1 MRPSAHRDVF
11 FAGVLVLGAA
21 FGSGARALDAFPTS
35 AVRIFVP
42 TAPGGSADAVPR
54 ILAEALSTAW
64 GKPVLVENVTGAG
77 GNIGAEHFSRA
88 VADGHVLMASPPN
101 SLAINQSL
109 YKKIS
114 YDPKT
119 FVPITVLG
127 SAPNILIVSPKLG
140 VASISELIA
149 KAKANPGTISYASQ
163 GPGSTGHLTG
173 AMLEMMAGIK
183 LNHIPYRGTGP
194 AMNDLLGGHVG
205 MMFDPALGASLPQ
218 HRAGALKIIAICA
231 DERVPVLPDVPTMSE
246 SALPGFLSM
255 SWFALVAPPGT
266 PANVVI
272 KINTDVA
279 AALKLQEVYDKIVR
293 LGVGP
298 IGNSPKEAAAFIERE
313 RNRWSNVI
321 DQAKIQIE

>member
-1 MRPSAHRDVF
+1 MRPSAYREVLI
-11 FAGVLVLGAA
+11 AGVLTLGATLIP
-21 FGSGARALDAFPTS
+21 SARALDAFPSST
-35 AVRIFVP
+35 VRILVP

-64 GKPVLVENVTGAG
+64 GKPVVVENVTGAG
-77 GNIGAEHFSRA
+77 GNIGAEQFSRA
-88 VADGHVLMASPPN
+88 AADGHLLMASPPN

-114 YDPKT
+114 YDPKA
-119 FVPITVLG
+119 FVPITILG
-127 SAPNILIVSPKLG
+127 SAPNILIVNPTLG
-140 VASISELIA
+140 VASASELIA

-163 GPGSTGHLTG
+163 GAGSTGHLTG
-173 AMLEMMAGIK
+173 AMFEMMAGIK

-218 HRAGALKIIAICA
+218 HHSGALRIIAICA
-231 DERVPVLPDVPTMSE
+231 DERVAALPEVPTMSE
-246 SALPGFLSM
+246 SALRGFVSM
-255 SWFALVAPPGT
+255 SWFGLVAPPGT
-266 PANVVI
+266 PADVVA

-279 AALKLQEVYDKIVR
+279 AALKLQEVRDKIVR

-298 IGNSPKEAAAFIERE
+298 IGNSSKEAAAFIERE
-313 RNRWSNVI
+313 RNRWSSVI